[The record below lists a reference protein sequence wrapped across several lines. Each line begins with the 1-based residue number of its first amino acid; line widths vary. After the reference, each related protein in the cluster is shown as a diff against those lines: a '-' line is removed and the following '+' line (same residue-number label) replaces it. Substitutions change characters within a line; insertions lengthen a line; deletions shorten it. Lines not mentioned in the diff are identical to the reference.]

1 MIIYVVTCQFGVL
14 LEEQDPL
21 WGLSEPITFFM
32 AVGKLLN
39 DEEKWPNCYLKRHLF
54 KLTKIVKSLMENLEQ
69 IAESGKFHLL
79 LIQNA
84 INQWLLEENLYSKSD
99 LIIKEKKRIYEM
111 TVKII
116 LKSDFKCIFF
126 NRK

>member
-1 MIIYVVTCQFGVL
+1 MIIYVVTCQFDVL

-39 DEEKWPNCYLKRHLF
+39 DEEKWPNFYLKRHLF
-54 KLTKIVKSLMENLEQ
+54 KSTKIVKSLMENLEQ
-69 IAESGKFHLL
+69 IAESGKFLLL

-99 LIIKEKKRIYEM
+99 LIIKEKKKNLRDDS
-111 TVKII
+111 KNN
-116 LKSDFKCIFF
+116 S
-126 NRK
+126 